1 LYYRET
7 IIKSKN
13 KIKTMW
19 NIIHK
24 ETGNSINENNIKSL
38 KIKNHT
44 VYNQASIANEFNTY
58 FSNIVDSSC
67 IKEIN
72 EKAEDVCPL
81 QYLFKYFKQPLKALN
96 WPYTSSKEINKIIDS
111 LKSKTTSGYD
121 KITTNIIKI
130 SKPFIISPIINIC
143 NKMLNQGSYP
153 ARLKFS
159 VIRPIY
165 KSGDKSTAL
174 NYRPI
179 SLMPVFSNIFEKVIH
194 NKLIENF
201 NKNAILNGYQ
211 YGFRSEMSTDNAS
224 YMLLNEIPTAMNSK
238 QTVGGI
244 FCDLHKA
251 FDCINHAILL
261 EKIKYYCVLGK
272 FYNLIKSYLN
282 GRYQK
287 VILGHNNNTE
297 STWKEVNQGVPQG
310 SILGPILFLIYIN
323 DLPILASN
331 GTKILLYADDT
342 SIIVTSPNLESLRE
356 QSEKIFQ
363 DVNNWFKIN
372 QLALNYKKKHNT
384 YSSVRRIVWTTHGHS
399 ILKVTML
406 KNHHKL
412 NS

>member
-1 LYYRET
+1 
-7 IIKSKN
+7 
-13 KIKTMW
+13 MW

-24 ETGNSINENNIKSL
+24 ETGNSTNENNIKSL
-38 KIKNHT
+38 RINNHT
-44 VYNQASIANEFNTY
+44 VYNQARIANEFNTY
-58 FSNIVDSSC
+58 FANIVDSSG

-72 EKAEDVCPL
+72 ENTEDTCPL
-81 QYLFKYFKQPLKALN
+81 QYLSKHLKQPFKALN

-111 LKSKTTSGYD
+111 LKSKNASGYD
-121 KITTNIIKI
+121 EITTNIIKI

-159 VIRPIY
+159 LIRPIY
-165 KSGDKSTAL
+165 KSGDRFTAS

-179 SLMPVFSNIFEKVIH
+179 SLLPVFSKIFEKVIYNRLLDH
-194 NKLIENF
+194 F
-201 NKNAILNGYQ
+201 NKNAILNEYQ
-211 YGFRSEMSTDNAS
+211 YGFRSEMSTENAS
-224 YMLLNEIPTAMNSK
+224 HLLLNEILSAMNRK

-251 FDCINHAILL
+251 FDCINHAILSDKL
-261 EKIKYYCVLGK
+261 KYYGVSGK

-287 VILGHNNNTE
+287 VILGHNNDTE

-310 SILGPILFLIYIN
+310 SVLEPILFLIYIN
-323 DLPILASN
+323 DLPKLAAN

-342 SIIVTSPNLESLRE
+342 SIIVTSPNVETLQE
-356 QSEKIFQ
+356 QRDKIFQ

-372 QLALNYKKKHNT
+372 QLVLNYKKTQYVQFNT
-384 YSSVRRIVWTTHGHS
+384 KNSTDYSLKLKFI
-399 ILKVTML
+399 KVTML
-406 KNHHKL
+406 KIHHKL